1 MINADRIVP
10 VQKIDLISLYGL
22 ILKQDSTNNSGL
34 TALNASD
41 DDGNFEITSGSAP
54 LIASEPVSTC
64 DVDATGSSVSAF
76 TLYFVP
82 AFDYAGF
89 TVDGSAAT
97 IADNDVEVAADGATL
112 YKAVLSS
119 GTITITQVGF

>member
-1 MINADRIVP
+1 MINTDRIVP
-10 VQKIDLISLYGL
+10 IQAVDLISMYGL
-22 ILKQDSTNNSGL
+22 ILLQDSDNSGL
-34 TALNASD
+34 TALDAND
-41 DDGNFEITSGSAP
+41 VDGNFEITSGSAP

-82 AFDYAGF
+82 AYDYAGF
-89 TVDGSAAT
+89 TVDGAAAT
-97 IADNDVEVAADGATL
+97 IADNDVEVNADGRTL